1 MTKNTKIGYNFSNP
15 KVWTIPNIKIII
27 LLLHVLAIN
36 ASATLYLSLPHLCAA
51 NFHYTLKFAAK
62 QHPPTWFSIALHTAK
77 EVVFEFSTLWRHW
90 ANNMFSKLFLLL
102 LLSVNAWLHAYMHNK
117 NAVVVE
123 ETTKVHED
131 SARVFNIFFIVATL
145 KWRHV

>member
-51 NFHYTLKFAAK
+51 NFHYTSKFAAK

-90 ANNMFSKLFLLL
+90 ANNMFSKLFLFCCCWVWMHDCMPACIIKMLL
-102 LLSVNAWLHAYMHNK
+102 F
-117 NAVVVE
+117 VE

-131 SARVFNIFFIVATL
+131 SARVFNIFSL
-145 KWRHV
+145 

>member
-51 NFHYTLKFAAK
+51 NFHYTSKFAAK

-77 EVVFEFSTLWRHW
+77 EVVFEFSTLWRHR

-102 LLSVNAWLHAYMHNK
+102 LLSVNAWLHACMHNK

-131 SARVFNIFFIVATL
+131 SARVFNSFFIVATL